1 MSSKMEITLKSA
13 TLPRPRKTSKAEI
26 SVTSAK
32 PYKAAQAP
40 FAFKSELEAK
50 IDAFQPQ
57 KLRTQ
62 RSEVAFPVVAAVP
75 QTNRSSSLEP
85 ESRPRSGAP
94 KERIIPIQV
103 SNVATRATSNSSV
116 LDPFDTRFFPMT
128 DGSGSSAVATFVD
141 HASTFQAATD
151 ASKIGFA
158 AVGLVVSSIDR
169 RLGYRQRSR
178 IDRRSRADPK
188 EPPRIYHSHR
198 RGRRWIRDP
207 QIR

>member
-32 PYKAAQAP
+32 PYKAQVP

-62 RSEVAFPVVAAVP
+62 RSEVAFPVAAAVP

-103 SNVATRATSNSSV
+103 LRTLQLERRLICLDSV
-116 LDPFDTRFFPMT
+116 LDSFDTRFPMT

-169 RLGYRQRSR
+169 RLGYR
-178 IDRRSRADPK
+178 
-188 EPPRIYHSHR
+188 
-198 RGRRWIRDP
+198 
-207 QIR
+207 

>member
-26 SVTSAK
+26 SMTGSKSSGAES
-32 PYKAAQAP
+32 P

-62 RSEVAFPVVAAVP
+62 RSEVAFPVAAAVP

-85 ESRPRSGAP
+85 ESRPRNIAP

-103 SNVATRATSNSSV
+103 YQIEFYIYIVKLAIMMYFNRLIV
-116 LDPFDTRFFPMT
+116 FF
-128 DGSGSSAVATFVD
+128 F
-141 HASTFQAATD
+141 
-151 ASKIGFA
+151 
-158 AVGLVVSSIDR
+158 
-169 RLGYRQRSR
+169 
-178 IDRRSRADPK
+178 
-188 EPPRIYHSHR
+188 
-198 RGRRWIRDP
+198 WIKNLHLF
-207 QIR
+207 

>member
-26 SVTSAK
+26 SMTGGKSSES
-32 PYKAAQAP
+32 P

-62 RSEVAFPVVAAVP
+62 RSEVAFPVAAAIP

-85 ESRPRSGAP
+85 ETRPKNIAP

-103 SNVATRATSNSSV
+103 
-116 LDPFDTRFFPMT
+116 
-128 DGSGSSAVATFVD
+128 
-141 HASTFQAATD
+141 
-151 ASKIGFA
+151 
-158 AVGLVVSSIDR
+158 
-169 RLGYRQRSR
+169 
-178 IDRRSRADPK
+178 
-188 EPPRIYHSHR
+188 
-198 RGRRWIRDP
+198 
-207 QIR
+207 

>member
-32 PYKAAQAP
+32 PYKAQVP

-62 RSEVAFPVVAAVP
+62 RSEVAFPVAAAVP

-85 ESRPRSGAP
+85 ESRPRSSGAP

-103 SNVATRATSNSSV
+103 LKAATRAMSNSWV
-116 LDPFDTRFFPMT
+116 LDPFDTRFPMT
-128 DGSGSSAVATFVD
+128 DGRGSSAVATFVD
-141 HASTFQAATD
+141 HASTFQATAD

-169 RLGYRQRSR
+169 GLG
-178 IDRRSRADPK
+178 
-188 EPPRIYHSHR
+188 HR
-198 RGRRWIRDP
+198 
-207 QIR
+207 

>member
-26 SVTSAK
+26 SMTGAK
-32 PYKAAQAP
+32 SSGAEFP

-62 RSEVAFPVVAAVP
+62 RSEVAFPVAAAVP

-85 ESRPRSGAP
+85 ETRPRNIAP

-103 SNVATRATSNSSV
+103 YQIEFYICILYMYIRIAIIMYFNYLIV
-116 LDPFDTRFFPMT
+116 LFF
-128 DGSGSSAVATFVD
+128 
-141 HASTFQAATD
+141 
-151 ASKIGFA
+151 
-158 AVGLVVSSIDR
+158 
-169 RLGYRQRSR
+169 
-178 IDRRSRADPK
+178 
-188 EPPRIYHSHR
+188 
-198 RGRRWIRDP
+198 
-207 QIR
+207 

>member
-26 SVTSAK
+26 SMTGSKSSGAES
-32 PYKAAQAP
+32 P

-62 RSEVAFPVVAAVP
+62 RSEVAFPVAAAVP

-85 ESRPRSGAP
+85 ETRPRNIAP

-103 SNVATRATSNSSV
+103 YQIEFYIYIVRLAIMMYFNRLIV
-116 LDPFDTRFFPMT
+116 FF
-128 DGSGSSAVATFVD
+128 FCI
-141 HASTFQAATD
+141 
-151 ASKIGFA
+151 KN
-158 AVGLVVSSIDR
+158 L
-169 RLGYRQRSR
+169 
-178 IDRRSRADPK
+178 
-188 EPPRIYHSHR
+188 HSF
-198 RGRRWIRDP
+198 
-207 QIR
+207 